1 MNTHIVLSLFHI
13 FFVVPFFLYVG
24 LQRSATPNEIFT
36 TLLVLGI
43 VLTLYHGYKA
53 YVRFVNASPFMYV
66 NLIHALLI
74 GPLLIMIGL
83 KGKNTETPYYELLLM
98 LTFAAGGYHLYS
110 LVQQMN
116 NLRDD

>member
-13 FFVVPFFLYVG
+13 FFVVPFFLYIG

-36 TLLVLGI
+36 TLLILGI

-53 YVRFVNASPFMYV
+53 YVRIVNNSPYAYI

-83 KGKNTETPYYELLLM
+83 KGKNTETPYYEVLLM
-98 LTFAAGGYHLYS
+98 LAFAAGGYHLYS

-116 NLRDD
+116 NLKDD

>member
-1 MNTHIVLSLFHI
+1 MNSHIVLSLFHI

-24 LQRSATPNEIFT
+24 LQRSAVSNEIFT
-36 TLLVLGI
+36 SVLVLGI
-43 VLTLYHGYKA
+43 VITVYHGYKA

-74 GPLLIMIGL
+74 GPLLIVIGL

-98 LTFAAGGYHLYS
+98 LAFAAGGYHLYS
-110 LVQQMN
+110 LIQEIN
-116 NLRDD
+116 NLKDD

>member
-13 FFVVPFFLYVG
+13 FFVVPFFLYIG
-24 LQRSATPNEIFT
+24 LQRSAAPTEIFT

-43 VLTLYHGYKA
+43 VITLYHGYKA
-53 YVRFVNASPFMYV
+53 YVRIVNSSPYAYI

-74 GPLLIMIGL
+74 GPLLIVIGL

-110 LVQQMN
+110 LIQQMN